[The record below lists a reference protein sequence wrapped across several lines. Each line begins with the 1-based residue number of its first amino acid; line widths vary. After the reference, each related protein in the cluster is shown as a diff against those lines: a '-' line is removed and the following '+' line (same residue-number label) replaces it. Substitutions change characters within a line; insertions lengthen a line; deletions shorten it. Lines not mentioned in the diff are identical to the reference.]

1 MPRRLILCLGRT
13 EVFCCEEVSH
23 IPTPQKVET
32 VRETADMLRGAQAV
46 VLADFR
52 QLSVAQMN
60 KMRRDLAETGV
71 QVRIIK
77 NTLIKRAADEVGIV
91 GLDPY
96 LTGPTIVMA
105 ATSDPVAP
113 ARGVQRK
120 TRELRTL
127 EIKAGIL
134 EGRVLDA
141 DAVRTLANLPGQQ
154 ELRAQVVGTLAQP
167 IRMLV
172 TVLDAPIAGL
182 ARALDQLRQQ
192 KAAAETA

>member
-1 MPRRLILCLGRT
+1 M
-13 EVFCCEEVSH
+13 SH